1 LKALEQKQLIE
12 ASEPVLATASTESF
26 AAPTLSPAQTDT
38 AAQLPDPAQGFS
50 ACLLYGIT
58 GSGKTEIY
66 LHYLKQHLGENTPRR
81 TGYTYRHPFGGFA
94 ALYRLAHADCG

>member
-38 AAQLPDPAQGFS
+38 PRSFQTRPRALAPAFYTASPAAAKPKS
-50 ACLLYGIT
+50 TCTI
-58 GSGKTEIY
+58 
-66 LHYLKQHLGENTPRR
+66 
-81 TGYTYRHPFGGFA
+81 
-94 ALYRLAHADCG
+94 